1 MTEYWP
7 QGSRV
12 RYANELIN
20 MQKHYNSATKVAI
33 NVKFGDKNHWIKLYH
48 SCAQYG
54 VKRSKWGHVGVKYK
68 RSSIDGSNYSIVWV
82 SMNNEKKSTVTPLCD
97 PSLRGQNAPKFKN
110 CTCCKIPMPSY
121 RNS

>member
-33 NVKFGDKNHWIKLYH
+33 NVKFGDKNHWIKLYY

-54 VKRSKWGHVGVKYK
+54 VKRSKWGHAGVKSK
-68 RSSIDGSNYSIVWV
+68 TCSNDKSNSVNV
-82 SMNNEKKSTVTPLCD
+82 LALHKDAKVSTVTSLSD
-97 PSLRGQNAPKFKN
+97 LRLRGQRSKKGQITNMLK
-110 CTCCKIPMPSY
+110 
-121 RNS
+121 

>member
-1 MTEYWP
+1 MLYLKNDKNWMGGVCAKVAGNVKTNHVTEYWP

-33 NVKFGDKNHWIKLYH
+33 NVKFGDKSHWIKLYH

-54 VKRSKWGHVGVKYK
+54 VKRSKWGHIGVY
-68 RSSIDGSNYSIVWV
+68 I
-82 SMNNEKKSTVTPLCD
+82 
-97 PSLRGQNAPKFKN
+97 
-110 CTCCKIPMPSY
+110 
-121 RNS
+121 